1 MYLYWTQELKDKV
14 VTLDIFKI
22 HLKPIREKKK
32 KQNKAWCLNSNRKA
46 MKLI

>member
-1 MYLYWTQELKDKV
+1 MYLYWTQELKDKI

-22 HLKPIREKKK
+22 QLKPICEKT
-32 KQNKAWCLNSNRKA
+32 KQNKTWCLNSNRKA